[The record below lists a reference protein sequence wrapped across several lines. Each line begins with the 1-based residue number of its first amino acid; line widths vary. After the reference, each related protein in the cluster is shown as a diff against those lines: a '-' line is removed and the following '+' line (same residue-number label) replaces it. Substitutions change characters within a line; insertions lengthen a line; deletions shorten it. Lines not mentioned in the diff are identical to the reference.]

1 MHAINNYFVKALLT
15 CAVGSR
21 APIRLD
27 HAYVAAD
34 VPADPCLPL
43 RVSRSV
49 TRLARDEPSGI
60 DEGDEGVKAGGVVGE
75 TENRKQ
81 KTQGGG

>member
-1 MHAINNYFVKALLT
+1 MQLVELRESPTHMRCGLSSSNTPV
-15 CAVGSR
+15 
-21 APIRLD
+21 D

-60 DEGDEGVKAGGVVGE
+60 DEGDEGVKAGGRVGE

-81 KTQGGG
+81 KTQGGC